1 MKKIKE
7 ALTKAGIPYVSECL
21 GGNIEGLQIGHDM
34 YIVEHGSGVGYY
46 FGDLED
52 ESDTSYT
59 LEEVLELVA
68 KYKEEE
74 DAKTNC

>member
-1 MKKIKE
+1 MERMKE
-7 ALTKAGIPYVSECL
+7 ALTKMGIAYVSENL
-21 GGNIEGLQIGHDM
+21 GGNIEGLQVAHNV
-34 YIVEHGSGVGYY
+34 YIVKHGSDVGYY

-68 KYKEEE
+68 KYKE
-74 DAKTNC
+74 D